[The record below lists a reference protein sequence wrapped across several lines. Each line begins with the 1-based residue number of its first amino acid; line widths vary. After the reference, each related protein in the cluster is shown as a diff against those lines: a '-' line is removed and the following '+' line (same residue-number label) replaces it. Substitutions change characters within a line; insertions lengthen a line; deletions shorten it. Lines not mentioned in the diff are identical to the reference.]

1 MKFAR
6 NISFFIVLAMI
17 VTIGGV
23 YAAWLYPADDAAVGS
38 ATKTFTGNMTQVDTQ
53 ATSKGNISVDTA
65 SDTLKIFVNDGGNY
79 VATPLAQG
87 AITVCFTP
95 ALGVSAEI
103 KENGIDMEIEISV
116 TGSQETVKDDE
127 KHDVKIFTVKTA
139 TLPITD
145 LVKDTDGVFRANVTG
160 QQILNCLDFCKDA
173 SSESHTVTLET
184 LAENQAFGQALNT
197 YTINLTIRE
206 AVTAN
211 P

>member
-6 NISFFIVLAMI
+6 KLSLFIVLALI

-65 SDTLKIFVNDGGNY
+65 TDTLKIFVDDGGNY
-79 VATPLAQG
+79 VATPIAQG
-87 AITVCFTP
+87 SITVCFTP
-95 ALGVSAEI
+95 APGVSTEI
-103 KENGIDMEIEISV
+103 KDNGIDMEIEISV
-116 TGSQETVKDDE
+116 TGTQDTVKDDE
-127 KHDVKIFTVKTA
+127 NLDVKIFTVKTA

-145 LVKDTDGVFRANVTG
+145 SVKGADGVFRANVTG
-160 QQILNCLDFCKDA
+160 EQILACLNFCKDA

-184 LAENQAFGQALNT
+184 LEENQAFGQALNT
-197 YTINLTIRE
+197 YTINLTIKE
-206 AVTAN
+206 VPASN
-211 P
+211 G